1 MPNTNAITNAD
12 ITKLATDNGIE
23 FAALKAV
30 INVES
35 SGRGFDAATGKIMI
49 QFEPHWF
56 KRIAKNADDGGGQ
69 RTWAKNKVEKQ
80 SAEWLAFNDAFSINP
95 AAAMQSTS
103 IGLMQVMG
111 FHYQKLGFANPG
123 AMWDYAK
130 ESEANQADIGLR
142 FIKAKGNE
150 KMFNALKT
158 KDWATFAFYYNGAQ
172 YKKFNYDNRLAD
184 AYKKALAP
192 GK

>member
-1 MPNTNAITNAD
+1 M
-12 ITKLATDNGIE
+12 
-23 FAALKAV
+23 
-30 INVES
+30 
-35 SGRGFDAATGKIMI
+35 
-49 QFEPHWF
+49 
-56 KRIAKNADDGGGQ
+56 
-69 RTWAKNKVEKQ
+69 EKQ
-80 SAEWLAFNDAFSINP
+80 PGEWAAFNYAFSINP
-95 AAAMQSTS
+95 DAAMQSTS

-111 FHYQKLGFANPG
+111 FHYQKLGFASVG
-123 AMWDYAK
+123 AMWDYGK

-192 GK
+192 GKIVLLL